1 MPMSSTKWHIG
12 IFVFVGIAA
21 SLTYSPVRGQDQ
33 PATGF
38 HFSLDGQ
45 FRYGNISGFVQIPR
59 GGGAGTT
66 SNERPKFDELGISQA
81 AIGVPSLT
89 LGWNNHNLYSGAS
102 IIRLS
107 GSNTLS
113 STLVSNGTTF
123 PAGTSVSS
131 DIQLDWYRF
140 GYEYHFTYK
149 YSQSSALSFYP
160 AIGGALF
167 NFDYNLKG
175 ISGLSAA
182 RSFEKAAPQLG
193 LTSEWNPEGRFS
205 LSGGVFSSL
214 AFSTLPLLLS
224 VDLTGGYQL
233 WGSPDHGGIAYLG
246 IGYDLIDEEDN
257 QKVPNH
263 IRASIGP
270 EVVVG
275 LKLRF

>member
-1 MPMSSTKWHIG
+1 MPMFCTKCFIG
-12 IFVFVGIAA
+12 FCGFVGIVGFLIS
-21 SLTYSPVRGQDQ
+21 SLAWGQDQ
-33 PATGF
+33 GELGF
-38 HFSLDGQ
+38 HFSFDGQ
-45 FRYGNISGFVQIPR
+45 FRYGNISGFVQVPR

-66 SNERPKFDELGISQA
+66 SNERPKFDELGINHA
-81 AIGVPSLT
+81 AIGDPSVT
-89 LGWNNHNLYSGAS
+89 VGWNDHNLYGGAS

-113 STLVSNGTTF
+113 TALISNGTTF
-123 PAGTSVSS
+123 PAGSSVNA
-131 DIQLDWYRF
+131 DVQLDWYRF
-140 GYEYHFTYK
+140 GYEYRFAYK
-149 YSQSSALSFYP
+149 YSQSSVLSFYP
-160 AIGGALF
+160 AVGVALF

-175 ISGLSAA
+175 VNGLSAA

-224 VDLTGGYQL
+224 VNLTGGYQL
-233 WGSPDHGGIAYLG
+233 WGSPEHGGIAYLG
-246 IGYDLIDEEDN
+246 IGYDRIDEEDN
-257 QKVPNH
+257 QKVSNH

>member
-1 MPMSSTKWHIG
+1 MFWRKWY
-12 IFVFVGIAA
+12 VGICVFGITAA
-21 SLTYSPVRGQDQ
+21 LLCSPARGQDQ
-33 PATGF
+33 QELGF

-66 SNERPKFDELGISQA
+66 SNERPKFDELGINQA
-81 AIGVPSLT
+81 AIGAPSLT
-89 LGWNNHNLYSGAS
+89 LGWNNHNLYGGAS

-113 STLVSNGTTF
+113 NTLISNGTTF
-123 PAGTSVSS
+123 PAGTSVNA

-140 GYEYHFTYK
+140 GYEYRFTYK
-149 YSQSSALSFYP
+149 YSQASALSFYP
-160 AIGGALF
+160 AIGVALL
-167 NFDYNLKG
+167 NFDYKLNG
-175 ISGLSAA
+175 VAGLSAA

-193 LTSEWNPEGRFS
+193 LRTEWNPEGRFS

-233 WGSPDHGGIAYLG
+233 WGTPDHGGIAYLG

-257 QKVPNH
+257 QKVSNH
-263 IRASIGP
+263 IKASIGP

-275 LKLRF
+275 LRVRF

>member
-1 MPMSSTKWHIG
+1 MFWTKWHIG
-12 IFVFVGIAA
+12 TCVFGIIAFFLC
-21 SLTYSPVRGQDQ
+21 SLAWAQDQ
-33 PATGF
+33 GEMGF
-38 HFSLDGQ
+38 HFSVDGQ

-59 GGGAGTT
+59 GGGVGTT
-66 SNERPKFDELGISQA
+66 SNERPKFDELGINQA

-89 LGWNNHNLYSGAS
+89 LGWNNHNLYGGAS

-113 STLVSNGTTF
+113 NTLISNGTTF

-131 DIQLDWYRF
+131 DVQLDWYRF
-140 GYEYHFTYK
+140 GYEYRLTDK
-149 YSQSSALSFYP
+149 YSQASTLSFYP
-160 AIGGALF
+160 AIGAALF

-175 ISGLSAA
+175 ISSLSAA
-182 RSFEKAAPQLG
+182 RSFAKAAPQLG

-205 LSGGVFSSL
+205 LSGEVFSSL

-233 WGSPDHGGIAYLG
+233 WGSADHGGIAYLG
-246 IGYDLIDEEDN
+246 IGYDLLDEEDN

-275 LKLRF
+275 LKARF